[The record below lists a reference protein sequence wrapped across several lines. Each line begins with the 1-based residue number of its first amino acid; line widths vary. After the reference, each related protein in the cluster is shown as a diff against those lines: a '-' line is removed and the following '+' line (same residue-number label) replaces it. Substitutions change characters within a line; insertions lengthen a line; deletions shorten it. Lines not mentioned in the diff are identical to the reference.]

1 MRFIARVAAIPE
13 TKALMVQE
21 RSLLNA
27 LVKCLAPQAGQIGS
41 EKVQESAVEGLS
53 RLVDLNP
60 VDVELQLMLA
70 KLGMMPLLVS
80 LVDSKHDKIRQY
92 AATTLGVLAKS
103 TPQLVIHQSPFK
115 RLLANIGIQKSVFKH
130 PIIISID
137 HLSHDG

>member
-1 MRFIARVAAIPE
+1 
-13 TKALMVQE
+13 MVQE

-41 EKVQESAVEGLS
+41 DKMQELAVEGLS
-53 RLVDLNP
+53 LLVDMNP

-103 TPQLVIHQSPFK
+103 TPQLVIHQTPSK
-115 RLLANIGIQKSVFKH
+115 WLLAKIGIPKSVFNH
-130 PIIISID
+130 P
-137 HLSHDG
+137 

>member
-1 MRFIARVAAIPE
+1 
-13 TKALMVQE
+13 MVQE

-41 EKVQESAVEGLS
+41 DKMQELAVEGLS
-53 RLVDLNP
+53 QLVDMNP

-80 LVDSKHDKIRQY
+80 LVDSRHDKIRQY

-103 TPQLVIHQSPFK
+103 TPQLVIHQTPSK
-115 RLLANIGIQKSVFKH
+115 WLLAKIGIPKSVFNH
-130 PIIISID
+130 P
-137 HLSHDG
+137 